1 MKIEK
6 LTAQHLEGLRSPG
19 KQTEDGTRIRGNE
32 GSHQIFEEKYRA
44 ATNQSIREATLED
57 YLGNNAMDVIEAD
70 RQINEQ
76 FSHNE
81 IKRTQHSTRN
91 HEFEIEHDEA
101 RIRLHLLN
109 VVKVVKEDR
118 KYRRKTNNLE
128 EELENTTMREW

>member
-44 ATNQSIREATLED
+44 ATNQSIR
-57 YLGNNAMDVIEAD
+57 D

-81 IKRTQHSTRN
+81 I
-91 HEFEIEHDEA
+91 
-101 RIRLHLLN
+101 
-109 VVKVVKEDR
+109 
-118 KYRRKTNNLE
+118 
-128 EELENTTMREW
+128 